1 MRIKSLLLGTA
12 AAMVAVSGAQA
23 ADAIVVE
30 PEPVEYVRICDAYGS
45 GFFYIPGTETCISFN
60 GFVRSGYEKLNI
72 DGEISGTLAGSADS
86 ATVGIATMGAIVTNS
101 NSAVALDP
109 NFTLWGQ
116 RARLNVDVRNETDW
130 GTLRSQYRL
139 EGGQSNTDV
148 DIDMDRA
155 LISLAGF
162 RFGFTDNYWS
172 TNHGYGWINA
182 ESLATVASGI
192 VYPDGFYGF
201 DDATIFD
208 YTWAADGFAVTVGAE
223 DPRISYGRDGFGNA
237 TNSGG
242 TDSRANFYAGI
253 NYSGDGW
260 GIAGT
265 VVHDSIAPEV
275 NALGVTTGV
284 GGWAYKV
291 SANIDLSSMAPGA
304 TLWAMWMGDGD
315 YNTDYV
321 HGNLLTENPES
332 VWGVAYGMDLT
343 EEVQFWA
350 NYYHVDGGNACA
362 GGPAGGGQSGP
373 SGVIGG
379 GCSGAGTAIEEG
391 DTTQWAVGLN
401 WYPAAAPGFHVKTT
415 YYMGE
420 TDNSAASTVNGTPQP
435 AGTTFD
441 YDGFEVSLR
450 RDF

>member
-1 MRIKSLLLGTA
+1 MRIRSLLLGTA
-12 AAMVAVSGAQA
+12 ATMVAVSGAQA

-45 GFFYIPGTETCISFN
+45 GFFYIPGTETCIAFG

-72 DGEISGTLAGSADS
+72 DGDISGSLAGANT
-86 ATVGIATMGAIVTNS
+86 ATTPTTT
-101 NSAVALDP
+101 AVDP
-109 NFTLWGQ
+109 SFTLWGQ
-116 RARLNVDVRNETDW
+116 RARLNIDVRNETDW

-139 EGGQSNTDV
+139 EGGQSNVDV

-182 ESLATVASGI
+182 ESIATTASGI

-242 TDSRANFYAGI
+242 TDSRANFYAGF

-265 VVHDSIAPEV
+265 VAHDSLAPDV
-275 NALGVTTGV
+275 NALGVTTDI
-284 GGWAYKV
+284 GGWAYKI
-291 SANIDLSSMAPGA
+291 SGNIDLSSMAPGA
-304 TLWAMWMGDGD
+304 SIWAMYMSDGD

-321 HGNLLTENPES
+321 HGNLLTENPDS

-343 EEVQFWA
+343 DEVQFWA
-350 NYYHVDGGNACA
+350 NYYHVEGGNACT
-362 GGPAGGGQSGP
+362 GTGNGP
-373 SGVIGG
+373 SGVVGG
-379 GCSGAGTAIEEG
+379 ACAAGVIEEG

-401 WYPAAAPGFHVKTT
+401 WYPAAAPGFHIKTT

-420 TDNSAASTVNGTPQP
+420 TENSASFLVNGNAQP
-435 AGTTFD
+435 LGTTFD
-441 YDGFEVSLR
+441 YDGFEISVR